1 MFNLI
6 IVIISIALGAVVT
19 LASVSYLG
27 DAFSEGSAQAKA
39 NEVLTQGQQIMA
51 AVDLYRAKTGGTPA
65 DMDALV
71 TDYLKSAPADWTLT
85 NTTGDI
91 SLTFTVATDDICTAI
106 NDGVGGTPCDTGTRV
121 YTLN

>member
-6 IVIISIALGAVVT
+6 IVIISIALGAVIT

-27 DAFSEGSAQAKA
+27 DAFSKGSAQAKA

-51 AVDLYRAKTGGTPA
+51 AADLYRAKTGGAPA
-65 DMDALV
+65 DIAALT
-71 TDYLKSAPADWTLT
+71 TDYLKSAPAGWTLT
-85 NTTGDI
+85 NNAGDI
-91 SLTFTVATDDICTAI
+91 TLTFTVATDDICTAI
-106 NDGVGGTPCDTGTRV
+106 NEGIGSTACDTGTRV

>member
-51 AVDLYRAKTGGTPA
+51 AVDLYRAKTGGAPA
-65 DMDALV
+65 DMAALV
-71 TDYLKSAPADWTLT
+71 SDYLKSAPADWTLA
-85 NTTGDI
+85 NNSGDI
-91 SLTFTVATDDICTAI
+91 SLTFTVGSAEICTAI
-106 NDGVGGTPCDTGTRV
+106 NEGVGGTPCDTGTRV